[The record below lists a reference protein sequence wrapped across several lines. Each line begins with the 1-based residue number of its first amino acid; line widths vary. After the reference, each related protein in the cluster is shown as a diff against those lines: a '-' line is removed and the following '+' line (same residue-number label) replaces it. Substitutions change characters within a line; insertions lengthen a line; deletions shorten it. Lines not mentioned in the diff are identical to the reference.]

1 MHCNR
6 RERNYLSLLSIS
18 DILLPMEIKTEKLKN
33 SRIKISVKAVAA
45 DLAHAAEHAL
55 QHLSAQVAVKG
66 FRPGKAPKAMVVA
79 QLGKGRI
86 LSELVDHALPE
97 LLEEAVRQE
106 KISLIEAPS
115 YALEKLCE
123 LNDDGTVKADSTL
136 EFSAE
141 ADYAPD
147 VKVGDYTK
155 IKIKPA
161 KVTEVTDK
169 DVDAVLTDLAERR
182 ASFETVA
189 RVAKEG
195 DRVEIDFAGKRNGIP
210 EDRLA
215 SKHYPIIIGSK
226 TMIPGFEDQLI
237 GKKAG
242 DAFSFEVTFPEDYHA
257 KDLAGEKVVF
267 DITVHEVHERKLPE
281 INDAFAKEF
290 EQESLEAL
298 KAAIRQEREYSFGD
312 EAKQADEAATLEEFL
327 KLIEV
332 EMPQS
337 LVEREVDRQVE
348 ALKQQASQFGLN
360 FEQYL
365 QHMKKTEEEIRTDMR
380 DSAEKA
386 VKIGLGLGEVVER
399 EGLEKDKNA
408 GYVAIEKLV
417 EIATA
422 QKAPAKEPKK
432 K

>member
-1 MHCNR
+1 MQ
-6 RERNYLSLLSIS
+6 LTI
-18 DILLPMEIKTEKLKN
+18 EKLQN
-33 SRIKISVKAVAA
+33 SRMKIIVKAPAA

-55 QHLSAQVAVKG
+55 HHLSAQVAVKG
-66 FRPGKAPKAMVVA
+66 FRPGKAPKPMIVA

-97 LLEEAVRQE
+97 LLEEVVRKE

-115 YALEKLCE
+115 YTLEKLCE
-123 LNDDGTVKADSTL
+123 LNDDGTVKEDSTL
-136 EFSAE
+136 EFTAE

-161 KVTEVTDK
+161 KVAEVTDTEI
-169 DVDAVLTDLAERR
+169 DSVLTDLAERR
-182 ASFETVA
+182 ATYDTVERA
-189 RVAKEG
+189 AKEG

-215 SKHYPIIIGSK
+215 SKHYPIVIGSK

-242 DAFSFEVTFPEDYHA
+242 DAFSFEITFPKDYHA
-257 KDLAGEKVVF
+257 KDMAGEKVVF
-267 DITVHEVHERKLPE
+267 EVTVHEVHERKLPE
-281 INDAFAKEF
+281 INDDFAKEF
-290 EQESLEAL
+290 EQESLDTL
-298 KAAIRQEREYSFGD
+298 KAAIRQEREYSFGE

-327 KLIEV
+327 KLVEV
-332 EMPQS
+332 DVPQS
-337 LVEREVDRQVE
+337 LVEREIDRQVE
-348 ALKQQASQFGLN
+348 ALKQQAAQFGLN

-365 QHMKKTEEEIRTDMR
+365 QHMKKTEEEIRKEMR
-380 DSAEKA
+380 ESAEKA

-422 QKAPAKEPKK
+422 KTASKK